1 MQNWLKRGLLVLG
14 VFGVCWLAAVWYWRS
29 TMRMPD
35 TGDLALALLAVPLV
49 LLSTVWL
56 ARQAYTARKAD
67 AAGAGQAPATTP
79 AQDGAAASGGA
90 GGAAAKASWQPL
102 GVAGAALRMPHGDS
116 PAALAAAFAEG
127 SPRLELDPEL
137 TDNQGFPIMA
147 GRVAD
152 VDLEPLQEWLSGQ
165 PATRIMPH
173 QLRALALGGEV
184 AFELAMQAVAQ
195 DSDGVL
201 QLLPLLPDDWPL
213 PLRDV
218 ATDWFSHCAIEAGW
232 PRERL
237 ALRHLP
243 HDGHEAPQLSLPAA
257 LRDLAAQARS
267 VTAPAFSMVLACDSA
282 IDADAV
288 EQLAL
293 NGKLFGARNQ
303 NGRMPSEGA
312 AGLLLQ
318 PTPGEHTDFP
328 GLLALASAAPDQP
341 APPLAELAQQ
351 AIEAAAAQGGTDA
364 AAAAAAAAA
373 IDYIAADTDHRV
385 AAVADLMQCVEARTP
400 SLDTNTALACVG
412 SACGHTGAAGAL
424 AALALALEQA
434 AESGGQALCLANGNP
449 RQPFALLVGPLPA
462 PATAPASS
470 APTLS

>member
-1 MQNWLKRGLLVLG
+1 MQNWLKRSLLVLG
-14 VFGVCWLAAVWYWRS
+14 VFGVCWIAAVWYWRS

-35 TGDLALALLAVPLV
+35 TGDLALALVAVPLV

-56 ARQAYTARKAD
+56 ANKAFTARSAD
-67 AAGAGQAPATTP
+67 AGQAPAATP
-79 AQDGAAASGGA
+79 AQAAQDAATSPGGANAAAA
-90 GGAAAKASWQPL
+90 GKPWQAM

-127 SPRLELDPEL
+127 GAQLDLDPEL
-137 TDNQGFPIMA
+137 TDMQGFPIMA

-152 VDLEPLQEWLSGQ
+152 IDLEPLQEWLADH
-165 PATRIMPH
+165 PAPRIKPH
-173 QLRALALGGEV
+173 QIRALALGGEI
-184 AFELAMQAVAQ
+184 AAELAMEAAAQ

-201 QLLPLLPDDWPL
+201 QLLPLLPDDWPA

-218 ATDWFSHCAIEAGW
+218 ATDWLSHCAVEAGW

-243 HDGHEAPQLSLPAA
+243 HNGHDVPVLSLPAA
-257 LRDLAAQARS
+257 LRDLAAQAGS
-267 VTAPAFSMVLACDSA
+267 ATAPAFSMVLACDST

-288 EQLAL
+288 EQLAI

-312 AGLLLQ
+312 AGVLLHAAPAGHEL
-318 PTPGEHTDFP
+318 P
-328 GLLALASAAPDQP
+328 GLLALASGAPDQP
-341 APPLAELAQQ
+341 APPLADLAQQ
-351 AIEAAAAQGGTDA
+351 AIADAQGKAAAAPS
-364 AAAAAAAAA
+364 

-385 AAVADLMQCVEARTP
+385 AAVADLMQCIEARAP
-400 SLDTNTALACVG
+400 ALDTNTALACVG
-412 SACGHTGAAGAL
+412 SACGHSGAAGAL
-424 AALALALEQA
+424 AALALALQQA
-434 AESGGQALCLANGNP
+434 AESGGHALCLANANP
-449 RQPFALLVGPLPA
+449 RQPFALLVGPLPT
-462 PATAPASS
+462 PAQASASS

>member
-1 MQNWLKRGLLVLG
+1 MRNWLKRSLLVLG
-14 VFGVCWLAAVWYWRS
+14 VFGICWIGAVWYWRS
-29 TMRMPD
+29 SMRMPD

-56 ARQAYTARKAD
+56 ANKAYTARAADTASAGKASAAVPVQD
-67 AAGAGQAPATTP
+67 ASVAPGAAGAASSKTP
-79 AQDGAAASGGA
+79 
-90 GGAAAKASWQPL
+90 WLPL

-127 SPRLELDPEL
+127 TARLELDSEL
-137 TDNQGFPIMA
+137 TDMQGFPIMA

-152 VDLEPLQEWLSGQ
+152 VDLEPLQEWLVDHPS
-165 PATRIMPH
+165 AKVNPH

-184 AFELAMQAVAQ
+184 AAELAMHALAQ

-201 QLLPLLPDDWPL
+201 QLLPLLPEDWPAS
-213 PLRDV
+213 LRDV
-218 ATDWFSHCAIEAGW
+218 ATDWLSHCAVDAGW

-243 HDGHEAPQLSLPAA
+243 QVTLPGA
-257 LRDLAAQARS
+257 LRDLVAQAGGA
-267 VTAPAFSMVLACDSA
+267 TAPAFSMVLACDSA

-288 EQLAL
+288 EYLAIH
-293 NGKLFGARNQ
+293 GKLFGARNQ

-312 AGLLLQ
+312 AGILLQ
-318 PTPGEHTDFP
+318 PASGAHDAPA
-328 GLLALASAAPDQP
+328 LLALASAAADQP
-341 APPLAELAQQ
+341 APPLADLAQQ
-351 AIEAAAAQGGTDA
+351 AIELTQAAQRAGAAANGA
-364 AAAAAAAAA
+364 AAPAAGDALEVAFV
-373 IDYIAADTDHRV
+373 AADTDHRV
-385 AAVADLMQCVEARTP
+385 AAVADLMQCVETRAP

-412 SACGHTGAAGAL
+412 AACGHTGAAGAL

-434 AESGGQALCLANGNP
+434 TESGGHALCLANGNP
-449 RQPFALLVGPLPA
+449 RQPFALLVGPLPT
-462 PATAPASS
+462 PAQATASS